1 MGSIMVQTRVFSLEG
16 CVFNHPTSEDIE
28 ATFPRIIP
36 LIIMSSAELISLLPE
51 EFTDNLFSD
60 YYEQCRTSDK
70 VMRPLTPTR
79 EKMVLVFFLEMLL
92 RNESKSELVE
102 TVKTLDVQKFM
113 DILNNNKNY
122 KGALYLCASF

>member
-1 MGSIMVQTRVFSLEG
+1 
-16 CVFNHPTSEDIE
+16 
-28 ATFPRIIP
+28 
-36 LIIMSSAELISLLPE
+36 MSSAELISLLPE

-70 VMRPLTPTR
+70 VMRPLTSTR